1 MAMEYNQMER
11 GVGLVRA
18 LGQGSTD
25 YSFQVNNYWSSG
37 EPGSGQP
44 TPLADRVE
52 HSIVQRENYEIHI
65 FKPTTHDLGD
75 AAGAIVAIH
84 GGGWTVGNV
93 PNHFSV
99 YSAMAVAT
107 GAYVFAPEYRLSPEH
122 KFPAAF
128 DDSLDTILFVDEMA
142 DEYGIDRNRDPLTR
156 PYNSINWNNDPW
168 IEQILS

>member
-1 MAMEYNQMER
+1 M
-11 GVGLVRA
+11 
-18 LGQGSTD
+18 LG
-25 YSFQVNNYWSSG
+25 SSG
-37 EPGSGQP
+37 DPNLGQP

-52 HSIVQRENYEIHI
+52 HSVVQRENYEIHI

-128 DDSLDTILFVDEMA
+128 DDSLDTILFVDENA
-142 DEYGIDRNRDPLTR
+142 EKYGIDRTRDPLTR
-156 PYNSINWNNDPW
+156 SIHSYWLKYFVYLW
-168 IEQILS
+168 TEQILS

>member
-1 MAMEYNQMER
+1 M
-11 GVGLVRA
+11 
-18 LGQGSTD
+18 
-25 YSFQVNNYWSSG
+25 
-37 EPGSGQP
+37 
-44 TPLADRVE
+44 
-52 HSIVQRENYEIHI
+52 
-65 FKPTTHDLGD
+65 GD

-128 DDSLDTILFVDEMA
+128 DDSLDTILFVDKNAEK
-142 DEYGIDRNRDPLTR
+142 YGIDRTRNSLTVSDR
-156 PYNSINWNNDPW
+156 RAQRISDR
-168 IEQILS
+168 ET